1 MSWEFTFSIHFPQSI
16 PTSGCTPFISSP
28 NFKGN
33 RIKKIFKMQIFQQQ
47 KLVKFRQ
54 KGTLPSEI
62 NSTQRRSFQYYLL
75 ALKTAG
81 PITKTN
87 KTPEYKVKNFTL
99 SSKTLYMG
107 EVRSGNKWQK
117 TTTPRYLYINN
128 RKFAIMVTTLVFF
141 PDAIRIFYNSFIKAL
156 V

>member
-16 PTSGCTPFISSP
+16 PTSSCTPFISSP

-33 RIKKIFKMQIFQQQ
+33 RIKKIFEMQIFQQQ
-47 KLVKFRQ
+47 KLVKLRQ

-62 NSTQRRSFQYYLL
+62 NSTQRRSFQYYFFG
-75 ALKTAG
+75 LKTVG

-107 EVRSGNKWQK
+107 EVRRGKKWQK
-117 TTTPRYLYINN
+117 RKTPRYLYINN

-141 PDAIRIFYNSFIKAL
+141 PDAIRIFYNTFIKAL

>member
-16 PTSGCTPFISSP
+16 PTSSCTPFISSP
-28 NFKGN
+28 NFKGDWN
-33 RIKKIFKMQIFQQQ
+33 ANISTA
-47 KLVKFRQ
+47 KLVKLRQ

-107 EVRSGNKWQK
+107 EVRRGKKWQK
-117 TTTPRYLYINN
+117 RKTPRYLYINN
-128 RKFAIMVTTLVFF
+128 RKFAIMVTSLVFF